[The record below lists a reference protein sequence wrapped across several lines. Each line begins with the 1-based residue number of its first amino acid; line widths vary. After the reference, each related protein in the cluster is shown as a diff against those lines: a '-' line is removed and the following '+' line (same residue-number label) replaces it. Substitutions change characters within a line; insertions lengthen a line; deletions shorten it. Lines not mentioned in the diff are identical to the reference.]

1 MAQNIKMA
9 ARLMHMDLVLEAN
22 PMSTLFTPGNALA
35 QLGILSM
42 ERLLDPCFFFFFHLA
57 KVGLG
62 IDSGVRIVQGPT
74 RLREILVV

>member
-1 MAQNIKMA
+1 MAQNMKMA

-35 QLGILSM
+35 QLEILSM
-42 ERLLDPCFFFFFHLA
+42 DPCFVLFCFFFHLA
-57 KVGLG
+57 KMRLG
-62 IDSGVRIVQGPT
+62 IESGVRIVQGPT